1 MSKKVFIGVGHG
13 GSDPGAVAN
22 GFKEKDINLT
32 IATACADVLKR
43 HGVDVL
49 MSRTRDENDSLEEEI
64 RECNA
69 FAPDLA
75 IDDHNNAGGGDGFEA
90 WYQAESEESKR
101 LAEHIEREVKAI
113 GQNSR
118 GVKKRLNS
126 YGSDYYGFLREVK
139 GCPAVILESAFVDN
153 AADMQI
159 IDTEAEQKVMGIAQA
174 KGVLSY
180 LGIPYKEETP
190 TAKPSTSSGSATAS
204 VGVGSVV
211 RLKEGAKS
219 YTGETLAS
227 FVYKRDHIVSSL
239 KGDRAVITYGG
250 VVVAA
255 VRVSDLTVA
264 GKQTAKPAAKKIE
277 AGSKVRVKEGA
288 RTYTGAWLASFV
300 YDRVHVVKELKGDR
314 AVITYGGVVVAAMKV
329 SDLSLV

>member
-22 GFKEKDINLT
+22 GFKEKDLNLT

-49 MSRTRDENDSLEEEI
+49 MSRFKDENDSLEEEI
-64 RECNA
+64 WECNA

-75 IDDHNNAGGGDGFEA
+75 IDVHNNAGGGDGFEA
-90 WYQAESEESKR
+90 WYQAESKTSR
-101 LAEHIEREVKAI
+101 TLAENIEAEVKAI

-118 GVKKRLNS
+118 GVKKKLNS
-126 YGSDYYGFLREVK
+126 YGSDWYGFNREVK
-139 GCPAVILESAFVDN
+139 APNIIAETAFVDN
-153 AADMQI
+153 ATDMQI
-159 IDTEAEQKVMGIAQA
+159 IDTEAEQKVMGVALA
-174 KGVLSY
+174 KGALKT
-180 LGIPYKEETP
+180 LGIAYKDAAP
-190 TAKPSTSSGSATAS
+190 AVKPSAS
-204 VGVGSVV
+204 VSVGSVV

-264 GKQTAKPAAKKIE
+264 GKQIAKPAAKKIE

-329 SDLSLV
+329 SDLALV

>member
-1 MSKKVFIGVGHG
+1 MSKKVFIIVGHG

-22 GFKEKDINLT
+22 GFKEKDLNLT

-49 MSRTRDENDSLEEEI
+49 MSRTRDENDPLPEEI
-64 RECNA
+64 KECNA
-69 FAPDLA
+69 FNPDLA
-75 IDDHNNAGGGDGFEA
+75 IADHNNAGGGDGFEA
-90 WYQAESEESKR
+90 WYQAESAASKK

-118 GVKKRLNS
+118 GVKKKLNS
-126 YGSDYYGFLREVK
+126 YGSNWYAYLREIKV
-139 GCPAVILESAFVDN
+139 PTVILESAFVDN
-153 AADMQI
+153 ATDMQI
-159 IDTEAEQKVMGIAQA
+159 IDTETEQKVMGVAQA

-180 LGIPYKEETP
+180 LGIAYKEEVP
-190 TAKPSTSSGSATAS
+190 TAKPSASSGPAS

-211 RLKEGAKS
+211 RLNKGAKT
-219 YTGETLAS
+219 YTGGGLAS
-227 FVYKRDHIVSSL
+227 FVYNRDHIVSDL

-264 GKQTAKPAAKKIE
+264 GTQTAKPTAKKLTV
-277 AGSKVRVKEGA
+277 GSRVRVKEGA
-288 RTYTGAWLASFV
+288 RTYTGQWLASFV
-300 YDRVHVVKELKGDR
+300 YDRVHDVQQLKGDR

-329 SDLSLV
+329 SDLTLV